1 MNKTGTYGMG
11 VGSEDGQESNLSE
24 KVLHLEQTLK
34 IFRAEVDM
42 KMKIMEQILNTRN
55 GKRT

>member
-1 MNKTGTYGMG
+1 MG
-11 VGSEDGQESNLSE
+11 VSGEDGQERNLSE